1 MRWIFQNASLIVAID
16 NADLQLFLQMVATL
30 SKTAF
35 NNATLIKLSCNSTEL
50 LRSGVFWCNSNNLGI
65 WITCHFAIVAIQ
77 LMHIYAISPFWRYK
91 NLATDYINTLQLTV
105 MLQGILRINTILPGE
120 IPTKGK
126 MIYLRIQWIILLHAS
141 SIKFMPIASAYVLS
155 RFGKRTPKGL

>member
-1 MRWIFQNASLIVAID
+1 MHLASFMVTTD
-16 NADLQLFLQMVATL
+16 NADLPQLFLQLVATL

-35 NNATLIKLSCNSTEL
+35 NNATLIKLSYNNTEL
-50 LRSGVFWCNSNNLGI
+50 LRSGMFWFSSNNLGI
-65 WITCHFAIVAIQ
+65 WTICHFARVTIQ
-77 LMHIYAISPFWRYK
+77 LMHTYATSPFWRYMNFAK
-91 NLATDYINTLQLTV
+91 YYINILQITV

-126 MIYLRIQWIILLHAS
+126 KIYLRIQWIILLHAS